1 MCSLSV
7 LFGLGMPGPTGMII
21 IGIIAILLF
30 GNRLPEV
37 ARSLGKGLAEF
48 KKGIKGVED
57 EIHSTV
63 NKEVNSTPAISE
75 TPSAAAQHRE
85 EATAP
90 KFEPPTS
97 EPQTAEAAQPQTA
110 AGTATKTA

>member
-1 MCSLSV
+1 MNSLSV
-7 LFGLGMPGPTGMII
+7 LFGFVPGPGSMVI
-21 IGIIAILLF
+21 IGIIAVLLF

-63 NKEVNSTPAISE
+63 NREISSTPSISE
-75 TPSAAAQHRE
+75 SASTASQHRE

-90 KFEPPTS
+90 KFEPPPS
-97 EPQTAEAAQPQTA
+97 EPQAVTAQA
-110 AGTATKTA
+110 TATVNETKPAQG

>member
-1 MCSLSV
+1 MTSFSV
-7 LFGLGMPGPTGMII
+7 LFAFHMPGPGAMII

-57 EIHSTV
+57 EIHATV
-63 NKEVNSTPAISE
+63 NREITSTPATSE
-75 TPSAAAQHRE
+75 TTSPTSQHRE

-90 KFEPPTS
+90 KFEPPAA
-97 EPQTAEAAQPQTA
+97 EPKAAEAGVP
-110 AGTATKTA
+110 TKTA